1 MEYPLQFTKVFPVSG
16 CNDAPVMLVNLS
28 SICFTSG
35 SAFDSFVRLAR
46 PAINR
51 AFAVSTR
58 VPYRSRRVQLTTAR
72 RYVCPCEGRSA
83 RPSLFR
89 CGGIPLDPS
98 AGVLK
103 VP

>member
-1 MEYPLQFTKVFPVSG
+1 MEYPLQFTKVFLVSG

-35 SAFDSFVRLAR
+35 TAPGSLVRLAR

-72 RYVCPCEGRSA
+72 RYVCPYEGRSS
-83 RPSLFR
+83 RSSLSR
-89 CGGIPLDPS
+89 HRGIPLDPS
-98 AGVLK
+98 VGVLK
-103 VP
+103 VL